1 MPESSSIPA
10 ISLKKLRE
18 YLEKYKIAPQK
29 KLGQNFLIDN
39 NIKNIIVNTLNLER
53 DETLFEIGTGLGGLT
68 LSLIP
73 RAKHVFSIER
83 DIRFKPI
90 LDDILSPYS
99 DDVTVIYQNILTF
112 DLAQF
117 LLQKKEEG
125 YNIEKLVG
133 NLPYSISFPLLKKLI
148 EVKSLLKVAVIVVQ
162 KEVADRMLAKPGS
175 KNYGLLSILF
185 NYYTET
191 EKIHL
196 IKPDVFFPKPKIDS
210 LLIRIHF
217 LEEPKIKII
226 DEKLFFDIVKAI
238 FQHRRKS
245 LNNALK
251 LYFGTYRLKNLLEE
265 SLKEAGINPNQ
276 RGETLSLEEFSRLT
290 KALKGILVN

>member
-196 IKPDVFFPKPKIDS
+196 IKPDVFFPKPKI
-210 LLIRIHF
+210 
-217 LEEPKIKII
+217 KII